1 MNNNTTNMR
10 SMKEVKEELIGMV
23 STLLLLPD
31 TKIDKVAVLSG
42 PGYCYK
48 VHYKNLEW
56 FLKKLKALPNKTS
69 PYRPTPTTKQ
79 VDVYNSDRRK
89 EQAIQR
95 YNKDN
100 Y

>member
-1 MNNNTTNMR
+1 MNNNTTKIR

-56 FLKKLKALPNKTS
+56 FLKKLKALPAKTN
-69 PYRPTPTTKQ
+69 PYRPTPATQQ
-79 VDVYNSDRRK
+79 VDVYNSARRK
-89 EQAIQR
+89 EQALKR
-95 YNKDN
+95 YNKDK